1 MNIFS
6 KYSLLNTFLNKNKT
20 VGLVPTMG
28 SLHKGHLSLIER
40 ALNENEQVIVTIF
53 INPTQFQHPDEINKY
68 PKNLELDFQII
79 KTLSPKIIIYAP
91 ESKDLYKS
99 SIASSLFNFGNIEKV
114 MEGKVRPGHFQG
126 VATVVE
132 KLLNIFLPTRAYFGE
147 KDFQQLQIIKSL
159 VFQKDISTKIIGCPI
174 VRESNGLALSSRNS
188 MLSKQGR
195 KKAFFIFQQLNRLK
209 SLWGEEKSGKIIKQ
223 IEKSFFT
230 NPHFKLDYIDIRF
243 ESSLLNA
250 EKKSGKKTRAFIA
263 AKLEK
268 IRLIDNLA
276 LDEL

>member
-114 MEGKVRPGHFQG
+114 MEGKIRPGHFQG
-126 VATVVE
+126 VATIVE

>member
-188 MLSKQGR
+188 MLSEEGR

>member
-68 PKNLELDFQII
+68 PKNLDLDFQII

-230 NPHFKLDYIDIRF
+230 NLRK
-243 ESSLLNA
+243 
-250 EKKSGKKTRAFIA
+250 
-263 AKLEK
+263 
-268 IRLIDNLA
+268 
-276 LDEL
+276 

>member
-28 SLHKGHLSLIER
+28 SLHKGHLSLIEK

-53 INPTQFQHPDEINKY
+53 INPTQFQHSDEINKY
-68 PKNLELDFQII
+68 PKNLDLDFQII
-79 KTLSPKIIIYAP
+79 KNLSPKIIIYAP

-99 SIASSLFNFGNIEKV
+99 SITSSSFNFGNIEKV

-243 ESSLLNA
+243 ENSLLNA

>member
-114 MEGKVRPGHFQG
+114 MEGKIRPGHFQG
-126 VATVVE
+126 VATIVE

-188 MLSKQGR
+188 MLSEDGR

-276 LDEL
+276 LDEH

>member
-68 PKNLELDFQII
+68 PKNLDLDFQII

-174 VRESNGLALSSRNS
+174 VRENNGLALSSRNS
-188 MLSKQGR
+188 LLSEQGR
-195 KKAFFIFQQLNRLK
+195 KKAFFIFQQLNRAK

>member
-68 PKNLELDFQII
+68 PKNLDLDFQII

>member
-1 MNIFS
+1 
-6 KYSLLNTFLNKNKT
+6 
-20 VGLVPTMG
+20 
-28 SLHKGHLSLIER
+28 
-40 ALNENEQVIVTIF
+40 
-53 INPTQFQHPDEINKY
+53 
-68 PKNLELDFQII
+68 
-79 KTLSPKIIIYAP
+79 
-91 ESKDLYKS
+91 
-99 SIASSLFNFGNIEKV
+99 

>member
-68 PKNLELDFQII
+68 PKNLDLDFQII

-114 MEGKVRPGHFQG
+114 MEGKIRPGHFQG
-126 VATVVE
+126 VATIVE

>member
-68 PKNLELDFQII
+68 PKNLDLDFQII

-243 ESSLLNA
+243 ENSLLNA

>member
-68 PKNLELDFQII
+68 PKNLDLDFQII

-114 MEGKVRPGHFQG
+114 MEGKIRPGHFQG
-126 VATVVE
+126 VATIVE

-159 VFQKDISTKIIGCPI
+159 VFQKDISIKIIGCPI

-188 MLSKQGR
+188 MLSEEGR
-195 KKAFFIFQQLNRLK
+195 KKAFFIFQQLNRAK

-230 NPHFKLDYIDIRF
+230 NPDFKLDYIDIRF

-263 AKLEK
+263 TKLEK

>member
-68 PKNLELDFQII
+68 PKNLDLDFQII

-114 MEGKVRPGHFQG
+114 MEGKIRPGHFQG
-126 VATVVE
+126 VATIVE

-243 ESSLLNA
+243 ENSLLNA

>member
-159 VFQKDISTKIIGCPI
+159 VFQKDISSKIIGCPI

-195 KKAFFIFQQLNRLK
+195 KKAFFIFQQLNRAK

>member
-114 MEGKVRPGHFQG
+114 MEGKIRPGHFQG
-126 VATVVE
+126 VATIVE

-188 MLSKQGR
+188 MLSEEGR